1 MVDWLHYFI
10 ITAFALVGMACVFS
24 VVISLPGT
32 WVMLGLAVLIELID
46 GLYLTA
52 AEPVT
57 FGWKVLAVCFGIA
70 LFGELLEFI
79 AGALGAKAG
88 GGTRRGMVGAI
99 VGGFVGG
106 IAFTFMLPIPLV
118 GTLVGALVGTF
129 VGAVMGEVTAEQA
142 MTVRGSMRPA
152 AGATVGRVLGTVA
165 KVGIAMVVWVVLVVA
180 AVW

>member
-1 MVDWLHYFI
+1 VDWLHYI
-10 ITAFALVGMACVFS
+10 VVAGFALIGLACVFS
-24 VVISLPGT
+24 VAVSLPGT

-57 FGWKVLAVCFGIA
+57 FGWKALAVCFGIA

-88 GGTRRGMVGAI
+88 GGTRRGMIGAI

-106 IAFTFMLPIPLV
+106 IAGTFMLPIV
-118 GTLVGALVGTF
+118 GTLVGAVVGTF

-152 AGATVGRVLGTVA
+152 AGATVGRVMGTVA
-165 KVGIAMVVWVVLVVA
+165 KVGVAMVVWVVLVVA
-180 AVW
+180 ALW